1 MHSITTTSYC
11 VNSSGCQMQFNNLS
25 GNWKT
30 IWIKSIIQRC
40 DQPIITL
47 SWCRWSLFLLLMLYF
62 DTFSVDKVTNY
73 IINIEGWKLKLYM
86 TTFLFI
92 DSLIDSP
99 ITNIF
104 YNILENS
111 LNNNIWKKTDLIHNF
126 LAWMSDI
133 QNKNEYWRAEFESIH
148 LF

>member
-1 MHSITTTSYC
+1 M
-11 VNSSGCQMQFNNLS
+11 QMVLVFAF
-25 GNWKT
+25 
-30 IWIKSIIQRC
+30 
-40 DQPIITL
+40 DA
-47 SWCRWSLFLLLMLYF
+47 LLWYIL
-62 DTFSVDKVTNY
+62 VDKVTNY

-133 QNKNEYWRAEFESIH
+133 QNKKTNIGELNMNPFIFFNLSTTSIICIYKNVIPNKMSNDH
-148 LF
+148 VLLRIKQWKKDTKCQLNSS

>member
-1 MHSITTTSYC
+1 M
-11 VNSSGCQMQFNNLS
+11 F
-25 GNWKT
+25 
-30 IWIKSIIQRC
+30 
-40 DQPIITL
+40 
-47 SWCRWSLFLLLMLYF
+47 YF

-133 QNKNEYWRAEFESIH
+133 QNKNEYWRAEYESIH
-148 LF
+148 LFNLSTTSIICIYKNVIPNKMSNDHVLLRIKQWKKDTKCQLNSS